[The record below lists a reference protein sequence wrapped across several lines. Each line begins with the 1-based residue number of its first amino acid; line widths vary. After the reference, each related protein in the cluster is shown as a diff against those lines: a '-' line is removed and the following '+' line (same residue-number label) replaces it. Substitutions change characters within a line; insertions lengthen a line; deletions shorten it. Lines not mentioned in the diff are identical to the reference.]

1 MILSML
7 WVTLFSNGDLFL
19 ILFLGG
25 YDQEKDKSFNYVLKF
40 DSTSETWT
48 QVASMKYP
56 RSGHAV
62 SVIPVEEV
70 LSYCLK

>member
-7 WVTLFSNGDLFL
+7 WVTLFSKGDIF
-19 ILFLGG
+19 IRFIPGG
-25 YDQEKDKSFNYVLKF
+25 YDRESDKSFDSVFKF

-48 QVASMKYP
+48 QVASMKYA

-70 LSYCLK
+70 LPYCLE

>member
-7 WVTLFSNGDLFL
+7 WVTLLSKGDLFL
-19 ILFLGG
+19 MFILGG
-25 YDQEKDKSFNYVLKF
+25 YDRESDKSFDYVLKF